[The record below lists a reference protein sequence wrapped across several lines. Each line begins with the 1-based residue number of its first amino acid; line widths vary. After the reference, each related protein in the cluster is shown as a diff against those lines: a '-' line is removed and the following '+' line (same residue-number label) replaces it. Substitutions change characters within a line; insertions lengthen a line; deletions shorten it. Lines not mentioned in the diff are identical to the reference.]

1 MNIRDYMDQPT
12 NDFDDVKKSIR
23 NDTNTSVFEAMIL
36 SWGG

>member
-1 MNIRDYMDQPT
+1 MDQPT
-12 NDFDDVKKSIR
+12 KDFENVTKNG